1 MCRTST
7 DILKK
12 RDARKIKRQL
22 KWNSGTQYSANLIFL
37 VNPTQNSLLFTCATC
52 KHKFKSHERVLFRFK
67 RASAN
72 YILHNVPDRPGKRN
86 VSRTNKLTTQ
96 QGSQKTQLF
105 APPSVRCFFLFWAS
119 FKNLEMIVKR
129 YHLCRLVSNR
139 PKLGKLLLVANDS

>member
-96 QGSQKTQLF
+96 QGSQRTQLF
-105 APPSVRCFFLFWAS
+105 AQPSVRCFFLFWAS
-119 FKNLEMIVKR
+119 SKKSR
-129 YHLCRLVSNR
+129 
-139 PKLGKLLLVANDS
+139 NDCEASSPLSACEQQTKARETASRNE